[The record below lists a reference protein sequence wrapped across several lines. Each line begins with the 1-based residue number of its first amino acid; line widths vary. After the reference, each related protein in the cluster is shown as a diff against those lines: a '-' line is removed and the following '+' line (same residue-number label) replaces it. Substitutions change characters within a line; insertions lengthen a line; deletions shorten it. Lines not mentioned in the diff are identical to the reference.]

1 MGLGQ
6 RTRAEREME
15 KKVVESQPKIRAAE
29 EEIMAATH
37 GTSTYRLDKVLQREL
52 DGQGSLAHAAVAE
65 NHQFVQHHLARH
77 GGRRGGEVSDGA
89 EGRQAGAGAG
99 LELEAGGG
107 GEV

>member
-77 GGRRGGEVSDGA
+77 GGRHRGDVFELES
-89 EGRQAGAGAG
+89 E
-99 LELEAGGG
+99 LEL
-107 GEV
+107 